1 MMAAVLDTDDLKS
14 KAGRLLYRELPEEH
28 RYRDVRVQG
37 ELGDLEAFLHG
48 FGHLLDLIRGTS
60 EQAYADAFA
69 EPADNGREAQTWLLP
84 YLAELVGAELLAPDP
99 KRRAEELNNSVSW
112 FKTKGTLLNVDAV
125 ADVVSGMETVAAEG
139 WRLVL
144 TTPSASLPPFTAL
157 AAMAGTGD
165 PLGPPARPLGT
176 PDLSLANR
184 AVLDPDGTSPLFRL
198 TTPVRDADGRPDAPN
213 VVYWRPRARRGVPCF
228 PNGYDD
234 VSART
239 PDLRDPQ
246 SWSLG
251 PHPNRTLIYVRP
263 PYGLF
268 EPGLKRV
275 TLAGAANPANPLN
288 FKLNESATQVY
299 GPAEV
304 LAALGQP
311 LDPAPDKIE
320 VDGNLTIPAGLR
332 VSFEDILFR
341 GTLTVAA
348 GAHLTLRRCAARQ
361 RGVRRAGRRAR
372 AGRQGLPF
380 RIGHRSTRLRATG
393 VLHRP
398 RQHPGREGR
407 APAPSRV
414 RLSVRRSADLH
425 RMRQRRKLCALLPH
439 RGHLDVGG
447 MLLRE
452 EPEQHDRPAYLR
464 AALFRG
470 PGRLRVADGCFRRAG
485 LRRSRPADAA
495 FDPARRR
502 ERRRDGRRQS
512 SLSLRAGA
520 RAEFEAARLPTIRP
534 GDRGPLRP
542 DARARPGGTST
553 LIPRE

>member
-1 MMAAVLDTDDLKS
+1 MMVAVLDTDDLKS

-28 RYRDVRVQG
+28 RYRDVRVEG
-37 ELGDLEAFLHG
+37 ELGDLEALLHG
-48 FGHLLDLIRGTS
+48 FGHQLDLIRGTS

-69 EPADNGREAQTWLLP
+69 EPADNGRETQTWLLP

-144 TTPSASLPPFTAL
+144 TTPCASLPPFTAP
-157 AAMAGTGD
+157 AAMAGMGD

-176 PDLSLANR
+176 PDLSLSNR

-198 TTPVRDADGRPDAPN
+198 TTPVRDADGRVDAPS

-275 TLAGAANPANPLN
+275 TLAGAADPANPLD
-288 FKLNESATQVY
+288 FKLNVSSTQVY

-320 VDGNLTIPAGLR
+320 VDGNLTIPNPNGPLGLGLR
-332 VSFEDILFR
+332 VRFEGILFR

-348 GAHLTLRRCAARQ
+348 KAHLTLRRCAARSVVLGAPDAEPALDAKDCLFESVTGTPGFAQ
-361 RGVRRAGRRAR
+361 LVYCTVLGNTQVARLHASDCLFAGPLTHVECANDESCVRFSRIADISTLAGCCFEKSPNNTTDPPIFARLYFEDAGGCALRTAAFGEPGCGVLDLPTPRSIQHGAENGGEMGAGNHLYLGARVRALSLKL
-372 AGRQGLPF
+372 QDFLPF
-380 RIGHRSTRLRATG
+380 GQEIA
-393 VLHRP
+393 
-398 RQHPGREGR
+398 
-407 APAPSRV
+407 V
-414 RLSVRRSADLH
+414 RYD
-425 RMRQRRKLCALLPH
+425 P
-439 RGHLDVGG
+439 
-447 MLLRE
+447 ML
-452 EPEQHDRPAYLR
+452 A
-464 AALFRG
+464 RG
-470 PGRLRVADGCFRRAG
+470 PVA
-485 LRRSRPADAA
+485 LQP
-495 FDPARRR
+495 
-502 ERRRDGRRQS
+502 
-512 SLSLRAGA
+512 
-520 RAEFEAARLPTIRP
+520 
-534 GDRGPLRP
+534 
-542 DARARPGGTST
+542 
-553 LIPRE
+553 

>member
-198 TTPVRDADGRPDAPN
+198 ATPVRDADGRPDSPN

-288 FKLNESATQVY
+288 FMLNELATQVY

-348 GAHLTLRRCAARQ
+348 KAHLTLRRCAAHSVVLGAPDAEPALDAKDCLFGSVTGAPGFAQLVYCTVLGNTQGAKGALLRLHASDCLFA
-361 RGVRRAGRRAR
+361 GPLDYIECANDESCVRFSRIADISKLAGCCFEKSLSNTTDPPIFAR
-372 AGRQGLPF
+372 LYFEDPGGCV
-380 RIGHRSTRLRATG
+380 LRTAAFGEPGCG
-393 VLHRP
+393 VLDLPTP
-398 RQHPGREGR
+398 RSIQHGAENGGEMG
-407 APAPSRV
+407 AGNHLYLCARV
-414 RLSVRRSADLH
+414 RALSLKLQDFLPLGQEIAVRYD
-425 RMRQRRKLCALLPH
+425 P
-439 RGHLDVGG
+439 
-447 MLLRE
+447 ML
-452 EPEQHDRPAYLR
+452 A
-464 AALFRG
+464 RG
-470 PGRLRVADGCFRRAG
+470 PVA
-485 LRRSRPADAA
+485 LQP
-495 FDPARRR
+495 
-502 ERRRDGRRQS
+502 
-512 SLSLRAGA
+512 
-520 RAEFEAARLPTIRP
+520 
-534 GDRGPLRP
+534 
-542 DARARPGGTST
+542 
-553 LIPRE
+553 